1 MSEQFGSHAAA
12 AVDSGLGAV
21 LMLLRFH
28 GIGADPGQIRHRF
41 RRASFD
47 VAEILRCAKEFGL
60 RGRVF
65 AADWARLANTA
76 LPGIAAL
83 KDGNFLILGKVGD
96 GKVLV
101 QSPGNPKPAIMTR
114 GEFENAWDGR
124 IVLMTRRAA
133 LGDLGRR
140 FNISWFLGAIRK
152 YRSLLSEVLLA
163 SVFLQVFA
171 RRFSF
176 KSSSIRSWCIA
187 ALAP

>member
-1 MSEQFGSHAAA
+1 
-12 AVDSGLGAV
+12 
-21 LMLLRFH
+21 
-28 GIGADPGQIRHRF
+28 
-41 RRASFD
+41 
-47 VAEILRCAKEFGL
+47 
-60 RGRVF
+60 
-65 AADWARLANTA
+65 
-76 LPGIAAL
+76 
-83 KDGNFLILGKVGD
+83 
-96 GKVLV
+96 
-101 QSPGNPKPAIMTR
+101 MTR